1 MKPTL
6 EMILQNGL
14 IQAMQS
20 GLTAFKSSQ
29 PYEYCMGDRLV
40 GAGIEPFE
48 LAVKTVPLR
57 RRIDRFSSQDS
68 AALLPGMLEDE
79 RAIAALMN
87 APNHPEVLKIASQ
100 LAGSPCTESLVTID
114 RLRDRD
120 AIGIHNDANEHGEK
134 LRLCW
139 MLGEPTF
146 SGGAF
151 CIHPNATDGPLRRIS
166 HRRDRW
172 VLFRISGESYHSV
185 SRVHLTTTV
194 ERWTVIFCWGQRCHV
209 G

>member
-68 AALLPGMLEDE
+68 AALLPGILEDE

-100 LAGSPCTESLVTID
+100 LAGSPC
-114 RLRDRD
+114 
-120 AIGIHNDANEHGEK
+120 DANEHGEK

-139 MLGEPTF
+139 MLGKPTF